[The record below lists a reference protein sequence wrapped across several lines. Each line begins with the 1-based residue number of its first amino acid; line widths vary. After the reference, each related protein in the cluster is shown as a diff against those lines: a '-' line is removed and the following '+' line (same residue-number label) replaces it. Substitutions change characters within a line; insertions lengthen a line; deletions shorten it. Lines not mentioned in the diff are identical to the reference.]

1 MIDIHE
7 TAAPYA
13 VDALDPAEFVE
24 YEDHLTGC
32 TACQDELAELYETA
46 AELSLLAQA
55 TPRPALR
62 GSVLDAVRAPPQIS
76 EGPSVGATGG
86 EDQPEPEPET
96 ELPRSEAPDQPDD
109 ELAIRRRRRRT
120 RVLAG
125 LVAAVLALAVG
136 LGGVVYPMVQQ
147 RQAQVAQVLLEEQLY
162 AAPDSVT
169 TTTALPGGGQATF
182 VASRQLDRAVFVGTD
197 LPDPGANR
205 YQLWTVTG
213 SDLNKPTGV
222 FRDAQ
227 ATDPGSEVKL
237 FFSGNVA
244 EADYLA
250 VNLEPAGGTSP
261 TPTTPVLAVGPT
273 T

>member
-13 VDALDPAEFVE
+13 VDALDPAEFDE

-32 TACQDELAELYETA
+32 TVCQNELTELYETA

-55 TPRPALR
+55 TPRSALR
-62 GSVLDAVRAPPQIS
+62 GSVLDAVRATPQIS
-76 EGPSVGATGG
+76 DSSLVGPDAGQGR
-86 EDQPEPEPET
+86 PET
-96 ELPRSEAPDQPDD
+96 DLSSSEEPDQPDD

-197 LPDPGANR
+197 LPDPGPNR

-227 ATDPGSEVKL
+227 AAESGSEVKL
-237 FFSGNVA
+237 YFSGNVA

-250 VNLEPAGGTSP
+250 VNLEPAGGTSL

-273 T
+273 A

>member
-13 VDALDPAEFVE
+13 VDALDHADLVE
-24 YEDHLTGC
+24 YEDHLAGC
-32 TACQDELAELYETA
+32 SACQDELVELYETA

-55 TPRPALR
+55 TPRSALR
-62 GSVLDAVRAPPQIS
+62 GSVLDAVRATSQIS
-76 EGPSVGATGG
+76 EGPSVGSNGG
-86 EDQPEPEPET
+86 QGQPVPGT
-96 ELPRSEAPDQPDD
+96 ELTRSEEPDQPVD
-109 ELAIRRRRRRT
+109 ELAIRRRRRRS

-125 LVAAVLALAVG
+125 LVAAVLAIAVG

-169 TTTALPGGGQATF
+169 TTTALPGGGRATF

-197 LPDPGANR
+197 LPDPGPNR

-213 SDLNKPTGV
+213 SNLDKPTGV

-227 ATDPGSEVKL
+227 AADPASEVKL
-237 FFSGNVA
+237 FFSGNIA
-244 EADYLA
+244 EADFLA

>member
-24 YEDHLTGC
+24 YEDHLAGC

-55 TPRPALR
+55 TPRSALR
-62 GSVLDAVRAPPQIS
+62 GSVLDAVRATPQIS
-76 EGPSVGATGG
+76 NPPSVGSDGGTGNSAA
-86 EDQPEPEPET
+86 ET

-147 RQAQVAQVLLEEQLY
+147 RQAQVAQVRFEQQLY

-227 ATDPGSEVKL
+227 AADPGSEVKL

>member
-46 AELSLLAQA
+46 SELSLLAQA
-55 TPRPALR
+55 TPRSALR
-62 GSVLDAVRAPPQIS
+62 GSVLDAVRATPQIS
-76 EGPSVGATGG
+76 EASSVGSNGG
-86 EDQPEPEPET
+86 EGRPATETERPRWEERDQPG
-96 ELPRSEAPDQPDD
+96 D

-125 LVAAVLALAVG
+125 LVAAVFAVAVW

-147 RQAQVAQVLLEEQLY
+147 RQAQVAQVLLEQQLY

-197 LPDPGANR
+197 LPDPGGNR

-213 SDLNKPTGV
+213 SDLSKPTGV

-227 ATDPGSEVKL
+227 AADPGSEVTL

-244 EADYLA
+244 DADFLA